1 MHSLSV
7 FSQKKRTNK
16 TNMKKEKLISE
27 GEGNPNKSGD
37 RMCISL
43 QRNPVDI
50 LLITSNLLKKF

>member
-7 FSQKKRTNK
+7 SCQKRKK
-16 TNMKKEKLISE
+16 KKEKLICE
-27 GEGNPNKSGD
+27 GEGNRNKSGD

-50 LLITSNLLKKF
+50 LLITSNLLKNF

>member
-1 MHSLSV
+1 MHSLSD
-7 FSQKKRTNK
+7 FYPKK
-16 TNMKKEKLISE
+16 KKEKLISE